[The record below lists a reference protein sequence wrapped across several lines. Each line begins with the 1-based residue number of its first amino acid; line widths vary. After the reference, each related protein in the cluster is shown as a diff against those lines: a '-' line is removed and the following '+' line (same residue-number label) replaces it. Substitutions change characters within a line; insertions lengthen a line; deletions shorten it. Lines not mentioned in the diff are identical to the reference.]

1 MCFTNKDGFRLLT
14 SRKFLCLSTNRF
26 IYFYSKKYD
35 QKISIDLVYDDGEFN
50 LVLVNEDNKEETA
63 FCNPKTGN
71 YTFDLQKGTHYKLH
85 MTSKKAYGS
94 YRILIKKI
102 K

>member
-26 IYFYSKKYD
+26 FYFYSKKYD
-35 QKISIDLVYDDGEFN
+35 QTISINLNITDGEFN
-50 LVLVNEDNKEETA
+50 LKLVNEENKEETVLS
-63 FCNPKTGN
+63 NPKNEN

-85 MTSKKAYGS
+85 ITSKKANGS
-94 YRILIKKI
+94 YRISIKKN